1 MALSNIQSRTA
12 ILAAVEEFN
21 RLGREAFLEKHGF
34 GRARRYFLDHD
45 GQLYDSKAIVGVAHG
60 YEFPSEGPL
69 DSSEFSGGEATV
81 KRKLEELGFEICHLS
96 GYTGPHAFTQTGPA
110 SVAEGGPRHHIAWA

>member
-1 MALSNIQSRTA
+1 MALSDIQSRKA
-12 ILAAVEEFN
+12 ILAAIEESN

-34 GRARRYFLDHD
+34 GRARRYFLDCD

-69 DSSEFSGGEATV
+69 ESSEFSGGKATV
-81 KRKLEELGFEICHLS
+81 KPKLEELGFTVRVL
-96 GYTGPHAFTQTGPA
+96 
-110 SVAEGGPRHHIAWA
+110 RK